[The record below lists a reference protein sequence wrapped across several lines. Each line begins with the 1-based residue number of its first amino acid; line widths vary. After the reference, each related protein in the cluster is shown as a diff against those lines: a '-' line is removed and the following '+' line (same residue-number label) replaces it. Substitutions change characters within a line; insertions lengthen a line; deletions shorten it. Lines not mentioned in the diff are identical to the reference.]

1 MVEIKINSEICKGC
15 ELCID
20 VCPKSVLALGNE
32 MNAKGNHF
40 VVDVVSALDKKLGK
54 KQEFVEM
61 NRRALDEGMDSV
73 KKI

>member
-40 VVDVVSALDKKLGK
+40 VVAE
-54 KQEFVEM
+54 KQEDCVGCKSCAVMCPE
-61 NRRALDEGMDSV
+61 AAIQLY
-73 KKI
+73 K